1 MIRCINIMEVIGQGF
16 VITFRE
22 GHQKMVLTKD
32 VFELKYEYDND
43 GNDWIV
49 LRTKFGDY
57 QAHFMG

>member
-1 MIRCINIMEVIGQGF
+1 MEVIGQGF